1 MKKLILSFLSC
12 LILFSAYATDYTGDL
27 KITFPGVYAV
37 LNKTETDRVVSVELT
52 DATNGLYTLSI
63 SDFTFTVF
71 GKEVNLGTIELKDIK
86 GEKQSD
92 GTTVLATSNEGYKL
106 YMAALQAEVTI
117 NFKGV
122 ISKDEKTFTIDNMT
136 IADAPMVDTVTC
148 TFEGTAPASTAIQSI
163 VADTNDYQIYNL
175 TGRRVDNMN
184 ESGIYIIRYSN
195 GVTKKIIKK

>member
-27 KITFPGVYAV
+27 VITLDESTSSTDKDRTVTVEYDAAKDSYKLSITNFSFQKLSIGDIVVEGVKGEESADKRSVRLY
-37 LNKTETDRVVSVELT
+37 TENSYELTVMLVMKVSV
-52 DATNGLYTLSI
+52 
-63 SDFTFTVF
+63 DF
-71 GKEVNLGTIELKDIK
+71 E
-86 GEKQSD
+86 
-92 GTTVLATSNEGYKL
+92 
-106 YMAALQAEVTI
+106 
-117 NFKGV
+117 GV
-122 ISKDEKTFTIDNMT
+122 ISKDENLIEKSFKITKLNIKNVPKYGTI
-136 IADAPMVDTVTC
+136 TC

-175 TGRRVDNMN
+175 TGRKVDNMN

>member
-27 KITFPGVYAV
+27 KITALGQ
-37 LNKTETDRVVSVELT
+37 ETT
-52 DATNGLYTLSI
+52 DANRIITVEQTDAANMLYRLSITDFKYSGMKIGDVVVDGVNGEKQTDGSVKLKRSGYTLSVKLLV
-63 SDFTFTVF
+63 TV
-71 GKEVNLGTIELKDIK
+71 KVTVNFE
-86 GEKQSD
+86 
-92 GTTVLATSNEGYKL
+92 
-106 YMAALQAEVTI
+106 
-117 NFKGV
+117 GV
-122 ISKDEKTFTIDNMT
+122 ISSDGMTFTITKLDIEVPNFG
-136 IADAPMVDTVTC
+136 TVTC